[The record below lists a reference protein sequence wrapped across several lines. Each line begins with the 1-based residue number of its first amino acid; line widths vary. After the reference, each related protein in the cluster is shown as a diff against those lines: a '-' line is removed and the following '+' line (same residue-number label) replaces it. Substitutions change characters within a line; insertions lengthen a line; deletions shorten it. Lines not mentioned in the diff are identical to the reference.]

1 MPLSSH
7 MRSAVENISI
17 HASRPKESSCCTIH
31 NIKEL
36 KILRVFLDPWHK
48 LKPIHLS
55 VFCSMVVAW
64 WVAPGLSGENSPTI
78 FELVCS
84 NCSPVTTVLRILH
97 TLCPLW
103 MWLLSFKSLQYCHLL
118 NFSIILCNFTGDPF
132 VKGFSRI
139 DSSKGLRGSLYSPPW
154 WDHFLIRSHFSF
166 WKCNISVAGC
176 FQFHFGISWQI
187 YVKQKLVKLN
197 NGQLFVPG

>member
-64 WVAPGLSGENSPTI
+64 WVDRRLSGENSPTI
-78 FELVCS
+78 FQFVCS

-103 MWLLSFKSLQYCHLL
+103 MWLLSFKSLQYCHLAAFFAISPATPL
-118 NFSIILCNFTGDPF
+118 SKAFPGLTLQRAWEAHCILLLGETTF
-132 VKGFSRI
+132 
-139 DSSKGLRGSLYSPPW
+139 
-154 WDHFLIRSHFSF
+154 
-166 WKCNISVAGC
+166 
-176 FQFHFGISWQI
+176 
-187 YVKQKLVKLN
+187 
-197 NGQLFVPG
+197 